1 MRLNQFKK
9 KRKKIQMTHQVEEI
23 LQIMEDLLRIPY
35 KIREKCNDIERLLSK
50 NLSVSDKSVKN
61 IERNLNRIRDEVLK
75 KLEE

>member
-1 MRLNQFKK
+1 MELNQFEK
-9 KRKKIQMTHQVEEI
+9 KRKKIQITYQVEEV
-23 LQIMEDLLRIPY
+23 LQILEDLLRIPY

-50 NLSVSDKSVKN
+50 NLSISDKSIKN